1 MIAEIRHSIAVWW
14 LVITGAL
21 LPAHILAAD
30 ISLKVGEEH
39 TFSME
44 GLSPGGDVTY
54 YWNVDGEDLPDNESS
69 ITAMWEEA
77 GEYVITAWYQ
87 VGGCT
92 SPQTSITV
100 EVVDDGSLPDI
111 YPAKFFTPNGDGVN
125 DTWEIGNIEYYP
137 DAHIEI
143 YDRYHK
149 CLIKYRGT
157 DVGWDGNYN
166 GHQMPSTDY
175 WYYIRDGRLKG
186 GSRSG
191 HFILKR

>member
-1 MIAEIRHSIAVWW
+1 MLKTVRHSIAVWW
-14 LVITGAL
+14 LVIAGAII
-21 LPAHILAAD
+21 PAHILAAD
-30 ISLKVGEEH
+30 ISLKAGEEH
-39 TFSME
+39 DFSME
-44 GLSPGGDVTY
+44 GLSPGSETVY
-54 YWNVDGEDLPDNESS
+54 YWTVDGDELPDS
-69 ITAMWEEA
+69 TPLVTLMWEEP
-77 GEYVITAWYQ
+77 GEHVITAAYS
-87 VGGCT
+87 VNGCR
-92 SPQTSITV
+92 SPETSITV
-100 EVVDDGSLPDI
+100 EVLESDYLPDI

-137 DAHIEI
+137 DAYIEI

-149 CLIKYRGT
+149 CLIKYRGA

-191 HFILKR
+191 LFILKR